1 MSLSIRSGVRH
12 GAYICISVPRDAR
25 EAVGTT
31 PAEAL
36 AERLGLRNEFNPGHD
51 QPPGTIAFLRRV
63 GATTAQIADV
73 DLLGADAVIHVASV
87 SAGPITE
94 FCTELTRL
102 LGQTIKPRIIGGG
115 LRPTNY
121 TGNAMHNFAYAHRV
135 LQQPGTVMPNGFLVP
150 MSKAGG
156 WWEKDWMERHT
167 YFLPRYDESGHMLNE
182 GHALAAAA
190 GIACLMRRTY
200 KNATEPAPAE
210 AYDFINY
217 FECADED
224 VSTFHEVCTA
234 LRDITR
240 IRNGNSF
247 AKGPHGT
254 VGAYRHG
261 LSYLIEATWGFET
274 AEKKSRNRC
283 NASWKIRLPD
293 LAAVN

>member
-1 MSLSIRSGVRH
+1 MRANDTRSAEAVRH
-12 GAYICISVPRDAR
+12 GAYVCISVPRDAR
-25 EAVGTT
+25 EAVGATA
-31 PAEAL
+31 AEAL
-36 AERLGLRNEFNPGHD
+36 AEHLGLRNEFDPGRD
-51 QPPGTIAFLRRV
+51 EPPGTIAFLRRV
-63 GATTAQIADV
+63 GATAAEIADV
-73 DLLGADAVIHVASV
+73 DLLSADAIIHVASV
-87 SAGPITE
+87 SAESVTE

-102 LGQTIKPRIIGGG
+102 LAQTIKPRIIGGS

-150 MSKAGG
+150 MSKTAG
-156 WWEKDWMERHT
+156 WWQKDWMERHT

-210 AYDFINY
+210 TYDFINY

-234 LRDITR
+234 LRDITKNPEWKFVR
-240 IRNGNSF
+240 E
-247 AKGPHGT
+247 GPTWHGRR
-254 VGAYRHG
+254 VP
-261 LSYLIEATWGFET
+261 TW
-274 AEKKSRNRC
+274 AE
-283 NASWKIRLPD
+283 LFG
-293 LAAVN
+293 